1 MYYYCLFFNSV
12 DIFFCLRNS
21 IFYPR
26 LKLLWR
32 SRVEEETITNLNIK
46 LRASILSLTREKEG
60 SVQLNFR
67 YRKQLNVFFMD
78 KNDFKL
84 RVLECKDAS
93 RLRRLHACFFSKN
106 DFIELFPV
114 WCFHALKKYIIEL
127 YFIDYYYLN
136 LS

>member
-1 MYYYCLFFNSV
+1 MYYYYLFFNSV

-106 DFIELFPV
+106 HFIELFPV
-114 WCFHALKKYIIEL
+114 WCFHALKKHIIEL
-127 YFIDYYYLN
+127 YFIDYYLN

>member
-1 MYYYCLFFNSV
+1 MYSYYLFFNSV

-78 KNDFKL
+78 KNDDFKL
-84 RVLECKDAS
+84 RRVLKCKDAS
-93 RLRRLHACFFSKN
+93 RLHDVCTHVSFKN
-106 DFIELFPV
+106 DFIEFFLSDLFV
-114 WCFHALKKYIIEL
+114 FFQTLLIK
-127 YFIDYYYLN
+127 F
-136 LS
+136 S

>member
-1 MYYYCLFFNSV
+1 MYYLFFNSV

-106 DFIELFPV
+106 HFIELFPV

-127 YFIDYYYLN
+127 YFIDYYLN